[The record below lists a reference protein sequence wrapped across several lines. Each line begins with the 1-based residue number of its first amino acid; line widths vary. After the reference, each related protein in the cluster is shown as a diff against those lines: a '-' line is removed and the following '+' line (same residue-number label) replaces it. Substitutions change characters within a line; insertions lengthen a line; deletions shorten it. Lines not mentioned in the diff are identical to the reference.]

1 MFPEGFE
8 PLSFEDHV
16 IVARINLCC
25 VAIVLIVFA
34 FLDAWEWPSQTA
46 TLVGAAGLIYLAR
59 QIEWVFRWL
68 DRSPEPEPEPE
79 PQPQSQP
86 PDTFPS
92 TF

>member
-25 VAIVLIVFA
+25 AAIVLMVFA
-34 FLDAWEWPSQTA
+34 FLDSWEWPSQTA

-59 QIEWVFRWL
+59 QIEWVFRRL
-68 DRSPEPEPEPE
+68 DRSREPE